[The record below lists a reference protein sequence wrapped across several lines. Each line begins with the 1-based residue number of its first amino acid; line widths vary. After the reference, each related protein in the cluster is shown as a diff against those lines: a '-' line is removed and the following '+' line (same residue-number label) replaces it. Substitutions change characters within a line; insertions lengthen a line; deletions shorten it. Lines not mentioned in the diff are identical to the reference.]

1 MHNIAS
7 HRPRRIAKHTVY
19 AVSGLALTLCMPVS
33 AAPKVVASLM
43 PIQSLIAGVMG
54 DAGTPA
60 VIIQGYGSPHVYS
73 LRPSEAATLSH
84 ADIVFWIG
92 RSMETFLQKPLSTLA
107 RKAQVVALLD
117 TEGLILLPNREAGVW
132 EVDYHGEQG
141 GAVGSHAHARTDPHI
156 WLAPVNAKLL
166 VDEIAKQL
174 GKVDAANATTYR
186 RNALEVSRRIDALE
200 RDLRSQLQPVQAIPY
215 AVFHDSFQYF
225 EHHFGLHAVGSLTLS
240 PDRMAGARRLRELR
254 ETIKERG
261 ARCVFSEPQFKSALI
276 KTVIEGTNARR
287 GVLDPLGA
295 GLRPGPGAYFE
306 MMRANAAAIV
316 DCLS

>member
-1 MHNIAS
+1 MHNIAN

-73 LRPSEAATLSH
+73 LRPSEAATLSN

-141 GAVGSHAHARTDPHI
+141 
-156 WLAPVNAKLL
+156 
-166 VDEIAKQL
+166 
-174 GKVDAANATTYR
+174 
-186 RNALEVSRRIDALE
+186 
-200 RDLRSQLQPVQAIPY
+200 
-215 AVFHDSFQYF
+215 
-225 EHHFGLHAVGSLTLS
+225 
-240 PDRMAGARRLRELR
+240 
-254 ETIKERG
+254 
-261 ARCVFSEPQFKSALI
+261 
-276 KTVIEGTNARR
+276 
-287 GVLDPLGA
+287 
-295 GLRPGPGAYFE
+295 
-306 MMRANAAAIV
+306 
-316 DCLS
+316 